1 MEERMTQLKTQ
12 ITFVGPDVA
21 DLADAGVV
29 ILFADGAPPELSE
42 VSVLHKPEIGPTS
55 EPPAVGSV
63 IAIGALRTSIT
74 ALGESAWKKVLD
86 LGHVVINFND
96 ATSTERPGEICA
108 SPVDLDQ
115 LKAALAIGGTITIG
129 A

>member
-1 MEERMTQLKTQ
+1 MTLLKTQ

-21 DLADAGVV
+21 DLADGGVV

-42 VSVLHKPEIGPTS
+42 VSVLHKPDVGPTPEAPS
-55 EPPAVGSV
+55 VGSL
-63 IAIGALRTSIT
+63 ITIGLLET
-74 ALGESAWKKVLD
+74 AVTAVGESAWKKVVD

-96 ATSTERPGEICA
+96 ARTTERPGEICA
-108 SPVDLDQ
+108 AAVDIDK
-115 LKAALAIGGTITIG
+115 LKAALAVGQTITIG